1 MSTIPPSGSQIIFS
15 QLTKQITEQETA
27 IFREG
32 ANASE
37 LENGEFFKTTLQ
49 PLVDSLK
56 TLKEYQEKGVSILQK
71 SKRVKPENI
80 ETFKTSIL
88 NEESRMSDT
97 ILTAFAIRMELVETK
112 IKKMAADGNID
123 KMGVLTASYVS
134 YFESQLTGEDSLTE
148 QFLPE
153 LKDGF
158 IGHINEFIGRLQALN
173 SELSP
178 SLGSSE
184 EQKSSSGRLESPGR
198 SSVSSPDTLASLSE
212 DDRDLSPLG
221 TSIQSIQDLNST
233 LEFIERLNSQI
244 QSLGASKILFPV
256 EVKEQLEIAK
266 RELASTMGLLVSK
279 HSEEEDSSNK
289 EVIRDFIRTLE
300 DANTK
305 LVAISTFVNRPV
317 PSQKPSSSTNS
328 STVSS
333 AHSQRFE
340 TFNCT
345 EITQRQVY
353 WTKYKQYISKTTPD
367 LQSGKALKEDQRAL
381 IERVCDKIIE
391 KLSEDIPAL
400 EELATRAS
408 LLGNTEEAKQTTY
421 KKEELMLVLDQ
432 ARTAKEFLISVSP
445 KGSSSKPPQS
455 GDTGRVP
462 SLASVGVSRA
472 PNPPPVLVGERKGS
486 INPSNLCYLN
496 SACTLFT
503 SDYAH
508 LLSNDVVQIE
518 GESEEDFGKRQTL
531 QTHLREVA
539 ACILDAEAPVPKVLT
554 TNVLEAIKAIKIDDR
569 NWSRSTIHTQNTS
582 GEALNI
588 MINALSGVEGSTPI
602 IEEVFFINS
611 EERDSRS
618 EKQPSLSLGLPGT
631 TQRTTRT
638 GYVNQ
643 DVDVSF
649 GRLVESYFSVEG
661 IPDHATYTNKQARLR
676 TAPPALSFE
685 IKRAVVVGDRGQQAK
700 NLSDITDI
708 PSELDVR
715 PYLAGDSTIDETR
728 YRLTGFSL
736 HSGLRSTSGH
746 YITVSFNPR
755 IERWELLSDSYVK
768 SFESFEKLK
777 EEVEKRHLSP
787 LRDGRPMNFGQAIAA
802 VTYKKI

>member
-37 LENGEFFKTTLQ
+37 LVNGEFFKTTLQ

-97 ILTAFAIRMELVETK
+97 ILTAFAIRMELVETR
-112 IKKMAADGNID
+112 IKEMAAAGNID
-123 KMGVLTASYVS
+123 EMGVLTASYVS

-178 SLGSSE
+178 SSGVSE
-184 EQKSSSGRLESPGR
+184 EQKSSSGRLESFDR

-233 LEFIERLNSQI
+233 LEFIKGLNRQI
-244 QSLGASKILFPV
+244 QSPGASKILFPV

-279 HSEEEDSSNK
+279 HSKEEDSSNK

-300 DANTK
+300 EASK
-305 LVAISTFVNRPV
+305 SLVAISTFVNRPV

-408 LLGNTEEAKQTTY
+408 LLGNREEAKQTTD
-421 KKEELMLVLDQ
+421 KKVELMLVLDQ

-445 KGSSSKPPQS
+445 KGSLSKPPKS
-455 GDTGRVP
+455 GNTGREP
-462 SLASVGVSRA
+462 LASVGVSRA
-472 PNPPPVLVGERKGS
+472 SNPPPALVGERKGS

-539 ACILDAEAPVPKVLT
+539 GCILDAEAPVPKVIT
-554 TNVLEAIKAIKIDDR
+554 TNVFEAIRAIKSDDR

-588 MINALSGVEGSTPI
+588 MINALSDVEGSTPI
-602 IEEVFFINS
+602 IEEVFFNS

-618 EKQPSLSLGLPGT
+618 EKQPSLSLGLPAS
-631 TQRTTRT
+631 TQETTRT

-643 DVDVSF
+643 DVEVPF

-700 NLSDITDI
+700 NLSHITDI

-715 PYLAGDSTIDETR
+715 PYLPDDSTIDETR

-755 IERWELLSDSYVK
+755 IDRWELLSDSYVK

-777 EEVEKRHLSP
+777 EEVEARHLSP